1 MDSLILKIFIP
12 EIFLSFS
19 ILFQLFLN
27 VCIINKLSN
36 NFPLLSKEIFFQCFF
51 IFFCLY
57 GLILNTQIEGYFH
70 NFLFSIDLS
79 VKLNK
84 LFIIITCLCSLLSI
98 FRGFSSQNLNF
109 FEFFTVFLIAILS
122 ILLLVSSSDLLSTY
136 LVLEMQVLSFYILS
150 CFKRNSAFST
160 EAGLKY
166 FIIGSF
172 ISGLFLF
179 GCSMI
184 YGLTGTLNFNYL
196 SLILSAPFSVEYY
209 IYYQFLSFGILII
222 LIVFLFKISAA
233 PFHFWSPDV
242 YEGAPTAVTIIF
254 SVIPKFAVF
263 YLTIKWLSIA
273 NIFNDLKIILFISG
287 VLSIFLGSFF
297 ALKQKRL
304 KRLLIFSSIAQTG
317 FLLVALSTNNLN
329 SSTYIYFFLI
339 VYIITS
345 LLIWSNF
352 SLLFDFQNRANFF
365 YNKINYSLFLSTISS
380 FFKLNK
386 NWSLSNIIIFSSLAG
401 IPPLAGFFS
410 KIFIL
415 YSIVEVKSILFAF
428 VLLMMSAF
436 SVFYYLRIIKLTFFE
451 KETSQK
457 QLDVSQIIFN
467 DFFFDFDCTS
477 ISFLLFSLLFL
488 FCYPA
493 LLTIYCGLV
502 AFNFYLF

>member
-1 MDSLILKIFIP
+1 MDSLIIKIFIP

-27 VCIINKLSN
+27 ACIINKLN
-36 NFPLLSKEIFFQCFF
+36 NNYPILNREIFFQCFF

-57 GLILNTQIEGYFH
+57 VLLLNTRIEGYFQ
-70 NFLFSIDLS
+70 NFMFSMDLS
-79 VKLNK
+79 SKLNK
-84 LFIIITCLCSLLSI
+84 LFITITCLYSLLSV

-109 FEFFTVFLIAILS
+109 FEFFIIFLISILS
-122 ILLLVSSSDLLSTY
+122 ILFLVCTSDLLSTY
-136 LVLEMQVLSFYILS
+136 LVLEMQALSFYILS

-196 SLILSAPFSVEYY
+196 SMILSIPFPAEYY
-209 IYYQFLSFGILII
+209 NYYQFLFVGIMII

-254 SVIPKFAVF
+254 SVIPKFAIF
-263 YLTIKWLSIA
+263 YLIVKWLSIA
-273 NIFNDLKIILFISG
+273 NIFSDLKVLLLMSG
-287 VLSIFLGSFF
+287 ALSIFLGSFF
-297 ALKQKRL
+297 ALRQKRL

-317 FLLVALSTNNLN
+317 FLLVALSNNTFN
-329 SSTYIYFFLI
+329 SFTYVYFFLV

-352 SLLFDFQNRANFF
+352 SLLFSFQNKVNFF
-365 YNKINYSLFLSTISS
+365 YNKLNYSLFLSTISS

-410 KIFIL
+410 KIFVL
-415 YSIVEVKSILFAF
+415 YSIVEVKNILYAF
-428 VLLMMSAF
+428 ILLVVSAF

-451 KETSQK
+451 KETGSK

-477 ISFLLFSLLFL
+477 ISFLLFLLIFL
-488 FCYPA
+488 FCYPS
-493 LLTIYCGLV
+493 LLTIICSLIV
-502 AFNFYLF
+502 SNFYFF